1 MDYDHRIEFVKK
13 AAKQFKDLSIQE
25 QQRLK
30 PKIDALAIEPRP
42 NGIVKLVG
50 EKDLY
55 RIIVGNYRI
64 IYTIVDDLLLVLVV
78 KIAHRRDVYR

>member
-1 MDYDHRIEFVKK
+1 MNYKIEFVKQ

-30 PKIDALAIEPRP
+30 PKIDALIIEPRP
-42 NGIVKLVG
+42 NGVVKLTG

-55 RIIVGNYRI
+55 RII
-64 IYTIVDDLLLVLVV
+64 YTIQDDLLLVLVV
-78 KIAHRRDVYR
+78 KIAHRRDVYP

>member
-1 MDYDHRIEFVKK
+1 MSYKIELVKL
-13 AAKQFKDLSIQE
+13 AAKQFKELSLQE

-30 PKIDALAIEPRP
+30 PKIESLTIEPRP
-42 NGIVKLVG
+42 NGVVKLVG

-55 RIIVGNYRI
+55 RIKVGDYRI
-64 IYTIVDDLLLVLVV
+64 IYTIQDDLLLVLVV